1 MDETSMIQEKTDSQI
16 QQEVLRELRWDTRVD
31 ETEIGV
37 TAEDGVVT
45 LRGSVDSYGKRVA
58 AQEAAHRVTGVL
70 DVANDIEVKPADGM
84 ERNDTEIAQAVR
96 RALLWDV
103 WIPEDRI
110 QSTVTHGWVTLEGLV
125 SVMRERND
133 AERAVRH
140 LAGVRGVTN
149 RILVSPADVESD
161 DVRLVIE
168 DALERRAE
176 READRI
182 KVAVSD
188 GAVTLTGKVRS
199 WQEKR
204 AVMGAVS
211 HARGVRSVKDQLIIS
226 PYA

>member
-1 MDETSMIQEKTDSQI
+1 MIREKTDSQI
-16 QQEVLRELRWDTRVD
+16 QQEVLRELKWDTRVA

-37 TAEDGVVT
+37 TSEDGVVT
-45 LRGSVDSYGKRVA
+45 LRGSVDSYAKRVA

-70 DVANDIEVKPADGM
+70 DVANDIEVKPGHGT
-84 ERNDTEIAQAVR
+84 ERNDTEIAQAIR

-110 QSTVTHGWVTLEGLV
+110 QSTVADGWVTLEGLV
-125 SVMRERND
+125 SVLRERND
-133 AERAVRH
+133 AERAVRR

-149 RILVSPADVESD
+149 KILVSPTDVEPD

-176 READRI
+176 REAERI
-182 KVAVSD
+182 RVAVSD

-211 HARGVRSVKDQLIIS
+211 HARGVRSVTDHLIIS
-226 PYA
+226 PYV